1 MIQVQD
7 MTFSY
12 GDKPLYEKV
21 NFVIGKGQKVGI
33 VGPNGSGKS
42 TLLSLIRGEEE
53 GFTGRIKTQ
62 GKIALVPQEIK
73 HDPDMEKSKTV
84 REYVDFQSLYDDHEI
99 KKMLIGLELALD
111 LDKNPKVLSGGQKTK
126 LALARAL
133 LQKPEILLLDEP
145 TNFMDVEGKAWVMD
159 FLSTYSGTVLLIS
172 HDLELMDRHLDKI
185 LAVSSYNSEIK
196 EYTGNYSNYLKL
208 KKDYEEKQ
216 RRDRR
221 IAERHIAR
229 LEDHYKKMSKFD
241 SKKSIL
247 RRKIEREKNTLP
259 EVPAEIKKIKISL
272 PEPKRA
278 GEVIIK
284 ATDISKSYK
293 DKNVLVDL
301 NFTILRNERITLVG
315 PNGAGKS
322 TLIKVLTGMVAPD
335 AGQVFRDQNLL
346 VGYYSQEFENF
357 DFTKTVMQIFCEKT
371 GRPENFARSFL
382 GRFMLS
388 GNKVFQKVESLSG
401 GEKTRLSIAILT
413 AGENNLL
420 ILDEPTTYLD
430 VLSQRIILE
439 TLKEYRGTMILVSH
453 TPEFVKELKPTKAF
467 VFPEQ
472 KMKFWDDAI
481 LNKVDEI

>member
-99 KKMLIGLELALD
+99 KKMLIGLELTLD

-439 TLKEYRGTMILVSH
+439 TLKQYQGTMILVSH